1 MYKGDET
8 LAQPTNQTINNGKLN
23 IGITLVDRDSDQ
35 SKFIINTVTVV
46 GANGTMGRNV
56 SAIFASFGNAKVYL
70 VSRSIEKSIAAK
82 EKAYLS
88 VRAESIKEKM
98 IPTDYE
104 HLGECVVKSD
114 LIFEACAE
122 DWHIKQDIHSRIA
135 DAIKNTIE
143 CKIICSGTS
152 GLSLTRLA
160 ELYPEKYRHQFMGM
174 HFFNP
179 PYQMS
184 LCEMMPTV
192 YTQADRS
199 LFESVKIYAKE
210 ILRRTVVETK
220 DSPAFLGNRIG
231 FQFICEAM
239 HAAEKY
245 KYSGGIDY
253 IDSILG
259 PFTGR
264 SMAPLVTANFVGLDV
279 CVAIM
284 DNLYENTNDFS
295 HEAYAI
301 PEYIKKML
309 QDGRI
314 GRKAGAGLYKTV
326 LHDSGVKIH
335 QVYDIEHG
343 VYREQIRY
351 TFPFV
356 ENMIAAL
363 RVGDYESAMQTL
375 VTNQS
380 TEARLCCE
388 FLLKYIVYSLSM
400 AQELGCENR
409 AVDAAMAAGFHWC
422 PPLAMTEAFN
432 SVADFRKLCE
442 ERLEEDIY
450 QIIAEQKLLEN
461 LTKSRYDYR
470 KFLLAKR

>member
-8 LAQPTNQTINNGKLN
+8 LVQPTNQTINNEKKN
-23 IGITLVDRDSDQ
+23 TGISLTDNGF
-35 SKFIINTVTVV
+35 SKSQFSINTVTVV

-56 SAIFASFGNAKVYL
+56 SAIFASFGNAEVYL
-70 VSRSIEKSIAAK
+70 VSRSLEKSIAAK

-88 VRAESIKEKM
+88 VRAESVKEKLL
-98 IPTDYE
+98 PTNYE
-104 HLGECVVKSD
+104 HLRECVAKSD

-122 DWHIKQDIHSRIA
+122 EWHIKQDIHNRIA
-135 DAIKNTIE
+135 DAIKDTVR

-152 GLSLTRLA
+152 GLSLTKLA

-179 PYQMS
+179 PYQMP
-184 LCEMMPTV
+184 LCEMIPTV

-199 LFESVKIYAKE
+199 VFESVVIYVKE

-231 FQFICEAM
+231 FQFICGAM

-259 PFTGR
+259 PFAGR

-279 CVAIM
+279 CAAIM
-284 DNLYENTNDFS
+284 NNLYENTNDFS
-295 HEAYAI
+295 HEEYSI

-343 VYREQIRY
+343 VYRERIRY

-363 RVGDYESAMQTL
+363 RIGDYESAIQTL

-380 TEARLCCE
+380 TEAKLCCE
-388 FLLKYIVYSLSM
+388 FLVKYIVYSLSM
-400 AQELGCENR
+400 AQELGCGNR

-422 PPLAMTEAFN
+422 PPLALMEAFN
-432 SVADFRKLCE
+432 SVVDFRKLCE
-442 ERLEEDIY
+442 ERLEADIFRM
-450 QIIAEQKLLEN
+450 IIEKKLFNNLE
-461 LTKSRYDYR
+461 KSRYDYR